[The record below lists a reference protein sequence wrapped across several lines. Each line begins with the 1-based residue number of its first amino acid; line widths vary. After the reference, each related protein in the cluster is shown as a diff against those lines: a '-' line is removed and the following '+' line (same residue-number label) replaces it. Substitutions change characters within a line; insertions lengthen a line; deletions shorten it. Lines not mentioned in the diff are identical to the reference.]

1 MLSRT
6 AESFFWMGRYLERV
20 EYTARYTNVHYHLLL
35 ENTNSIEQTQPWK
48 EYLEG
53 NGEFQLYQEIYG
65 SLRTQSV
72 LEFLTLQPQNPNSL
86 FNLIQKGREN
96 ARGIQDQLSSEVW
109 CHINDFYLGLT
120 DTHND
125 ALWPSPHRLLTHIQH
140 MCYTADGVLGSTMLH
155 DEGWNFYR
163 LGKNI
168 ERAGRTARLLNETV
182 LSKADPEPE
191 AISDYH
197 QCLAILKSASAYEA
211 YRKFYRSQLVPRK
224 IVQFLLFHNKFPRSV
239 RFAASLI
246 RQMLSRLSSGLHNP
260 QVREAERLAGQFAAD
275 LEFGNLEEIYRLGLP
290 VFLTQVVSQ
299 IDQITNH
306 IAQTFFG
313 SEGYCDQPVPVAEY
327 FHRPPIHVSQPRN
340 EPIKATL
347 AVQHSF
353 VYRYDSPVSQVKTV
367 MRLAPPQHYGK
378 QRRLDI
384 RWQMDPPSDYRHFT
398 DAFGNLVW
406 QLDHAHIEDEIH
418 CTIEMR
424 VETQALY
431 LIDGTLALQGVQPQE
446 SDCTVEAAEF
456 TQLTRL
462 VDRSEGLLHM
472 TRQSQER
479 GMTPF
484 ELAES
489 FLHQVHT
496 HMRYESGRTHVGT
509 TAAEAFAQGAGVCQ
523 DYAHVMLAL
532 CRLAGLSAR
541 YVSGYL
547 PGEGQM
553 HAWIEVLLSTDSQ
566 GTLLWVPYDPT
577 HQRRCD
583 ERYLTV
589 AIGRDYEDIAPTS
602 GYYSGD
608 ATNSLTTSVSVTME
622 NHGGASRWP
631 VESRLVQ
638 TTAASHELV
647 SQQQ

>member
-20 EYTARYTNVHYHLLL
+20 EYIARYTNVHYHMLL
-35 ENTNSIEQTQPWK
+35 EIADWNDQTVPWQN
-48 EYLEG
+48 YLER
-53 NGEFQLYQEIYG
+53 NGELHLFQEVCGRL
-65 SLRTQSV
+65 STQSV
-72 LEFLTLQPQNPNSL
+72 LEFLTLHTQNPNSL
-86 FNLIQKGREN
+86 FNLIRMAREN
-96 ARGIQDQLSSEVW
+96 ARGIQDQLPSEFW

-120 DTHND
+120 GKHHQD
-125 ALWPSPHRLLTHIQH
+125 LWPSPHRLLSHIQH

-168 ERAGRTARLLNETV
+168 ERAGRTARLLDETV
-182 LSKADPEPE
+182 LSKTDPEPG
-191 AISDYH
+191 AISEYH
-197 QCLAILKSASAYEA
+197 QCLAILKSASAYQA

-246 RQMLSRLSSGLHNP
+246 RQMLSGLTAGLRNP
-260 QVREAERLAGQFAAD
+260 QVRETERLAGQFAAD
-275 LEFGNLEEIYRLGLP
+275 LEFGSLEEVYGLGLS
-290 VFLTQVVSQ
+290 VFLTHVASQ

-306 IAQTFFG
+306 IAQTFFR
-313 SEGYCDQPVPVAEY
+313 SEGYSDQPKPLAKSFY
-327 FHRPPIHVSQPRN
+327 RPPIHLSQPSKH
-340 EPIKATL
+340 PVKATL
-347 AVQHSF
+347 AVRHDF
-353 VYRYDSPVSQVKTV
+353 TYRYNSPVSQVRTL
-367 MRLAPPQHYGK
+367 MRLAPPQHYGR

-406 QLDHAHIEDEIH
+406 QLDHGHITDEIR

-424 VETQALY
+424 VETQASY
-431 LIDGTLALQGVQPQE
+431 LINGTLALQGVQPQE
-446 SDCTVEAAEF
+446 SDCTVEATEF

-462 VDRSEGLLHM
+462 VDRSDGLVQM
-472 TRQSQER
+472 ARRSQER
-479 GMTPF
+479 GMPPF

-509 TAAEAFAQGAGVCQ
+509 TATQAFSQGAGVCQ

-532 CRLAGLSAR
+532 CRLCDLPAR

-553 HAWIEVLLSTDSQ
+553 HAWIEVLLPTGTQ
-566 GTLLWVPYDPT
+566 GTFIWVPYDPT

-602 GYYSGD
+602 GFYSGS
-608 ATNSLTTSVSVTME
+608 ATNSLEMSVSVTME
-622 NHGGASRWP
+622 DHGKASHWP
-631 VESRLVQ
+631 VDPRLVQ
-638 TTAASHELV
+638 PAAASQEWLF
-647 SQQQ
+647 QQQ

>member
-20 EYTARYTNVHYHLLL
+20 EYTARYTNVHYHMLL
-35 ENTNSIEQTQPWK
+35 EIAEWKDQTQPWQ
-48 EYLEG
+48 EYLES
-53 NGEFQLYQEIYG
+53 NGEFSLYQEVCG
-65 SLRTQSV
+65 PLNTQSA
-72 LEFLTLQPQNPNSL
+72 LEFLTLHPQNPNSL
-86 FNLIQKGREN
+86 FNLIRMAREN

-120 DTHND
+120 GEGNVT
-125 ALWPSPHRLLTHIQH
+125 LWPSPHRLLTHIQH

-168 ERAGRTARLLNETV
+168 ERAGRTARLLDEAV
-182 LSKADPEPE
+182 LSTTDPEPG
-191 AISDYH
+191 AISEYH

-239 RFAASLI
+239 RFAATLI
-246 RQMLSRLSSGLHNP
+246 RQMLSRLTTGLHNP
-260 QVREAERLAGQFAAD
+260 QVRETERLAGQFSAD
-275 LEFGNLEEIYRLGLP
+275 LEFGSLQEVYGLGLS
-290 VFLTQVVSQ
+290 VFLTHVVSQ

-306 IAQTFFG
+306 IAQTFFR
-313 SEGYCDQPVPVAEY
+313 SEGYCDQPTPMVQSFY
-327 FHRPPIHVSQPRN
+327 RPPIHVTQPSKLPR
-340 EPIKATL
+340 KATL
-347 AVQHSF
+347 AVRHF
-353 VYRYDSPVSQVKTV
+353 FAYRYDSPVSQVRTI

-384 RWQMDPPSDYRHFT
+384 RWHMDPPSDYRHFT

-406 QLDHAHIEDEIH
+406 QLDHGHIEHEII

-424 VETQALY
+424 VETEASY
-431 LIDGTLALQGVQPQE
+431 LIDGTLALQGINQQE

-462 VDRSEGLLHM
+462 VDQSEGLILM
-472 TRQSQER
+472 AKRSQER
-479 GMTPF
+479 GLTPI

-496 HMRYESGRTHVGT
+496 HMRYEPGRTHVGT
-509 TAAEAFAQGAGVCQ
+509 TAAEAFTQGAGVCQ
-523 DYAHVMLAL
+523 DYAHVMLTL
-532 CRLAGLSAR
+532 CRLAGLPAR

-553 HAWIEVLLSTDSQ
+553 HAWLEVLLPIGARGSSH
-566 GTLLWVPYDPT
+566 WVPYDPT

-589 AIGRDYEDIAPTS
+589 GIGRDYEDIAPTS

-608 ATNSLTTSVSVTME
+608 ATNNLEMVVSVSME
-622 NHGGASRWP
+622 DHGQATRWP
-631 VESRLVQ
+631 SEPQMVQAAAACQEGYSR
-638 TTAASHELV
+638 
-647 SQQQ
+647 QQ

>member
-35 ENTNSIEQTQPWK
+35 EITNWDNQNQPWQ

-53 NGEFQLYQEIYG
+53 NGELSLYRELYG

-72 LEFLTLQPQNPNSL
+72 LEFLTVHPQNPNSL
-86 FNLIQKGREN
+86 FNLIRMAREN

-120 DTHND
+120 EKRNGE
-125 ALWPSPHRLLTHIQH
+125 LWPSPHRLLSHIQH

-168 ERAGRTARLLNETV
+168 ERAGRTARLLDETV
-182 LSKADPEPE
+182 LSKAETEPG
-191 AISDYH
+191 AISEYH

-246 RQMLSRLSSGLHNP
+246 RQMLSRLSSGLRNA
-260 QVREAERLAGQFAAD
+260 QVRETERLAGQFAAD
-275 LEFGNLEEIYRLGLP
+275 LEFGSLEEVYRLGLP
-290 VFLTQVVSQ
+290 VFLGHVVSQ

-306 IAQTFFG
+306 IAHTFFR
-313 SEGYCDQPVPVAEY
+313 SEGYCDQPTPLAQH
-327 FHRPPIHVSQPRN
+327 FHRPPIHLSQPTKQ
-340 EPIKATL
+340 PIKATL
-347 AVQHSF
+347 AVRHF
-353 VYRYDSPVSQVKTV
+353 FAYRYDSPVSQVRTV

-406 QLDHAHIEDEIH
+406 QLDHAHIENEIL

-431 LIDGTLALQGVQPQE
+431 LIDGTLALQGVHPQE

-456 TQLTRL
+456 TRLTRL

-472 TRQSQER
+472 TRRSQGR
-479 GMTPF
+479 SMPPF

-496 HMRYESGRTHVGT
+496 HMRYEPGCTHVGT
-509 TAAEAFAQGAGVCQ
+509 TAAEAFSQGAGVCQ

-532 CRLAGLSAR
+532 CRLAGLPAR

-553 HAWIEVLLSTDSQ
+553 HAWVEVLLPTGPQ
-566 GTLLWVPYDPT
+566 GTPLWVPYDPT

-602 GYYSGD
+602 GYYSGN
-608 ATNSLTTSVSVTME
+608 ATNHLEMSVSVTME
-622 NHGGASRWP
+622 NHGRATWWP
-631 VESRLVQ
+631 IEPRLVQ
-638 TTAASHELV
+638 ASAACQELD